1 MIDRESINKLYK
13 NQSEQLENI
22 LESTPQQV
30 FPTITQSDSDTGYIM
45 RYFIR
50 QANDKTFVTEI
61 DTKQYERFKENP
73 RFIVT
78 EVKWKIVGKLETI
91 KYNTGAN
98 LYGVKDQ
105 NRITVAN
112 VDLTFGGLRN
122 YITDYAQFWLRE

>member
-1 MIDRESINKLYK
+1 MIDEKLLNILKPINKQK
-13 NQSEQLENI
+13 TSNI
-22 LESTPQQV
+22 LQATPQRV
-30 FPTITQSDSDTGYIM
+30 LPIITQSDADVGYFM

-50 QANDKTFVTEI
+50 PANDKTFITEI

-73 RFIVT
+73 RFILA

-91 KYNTGAN
+91 KYSTGAN

-105 NRITVAN
+105 NRIAVAN
-112 VDLTFGGLRN
+112 TDLTFGGLRN